1 MTRVALA
8 ALAVLLLAAP
18 AAGGE
23 RPNRVW
29 LGASAQGRA
38 IEAVE
43 LGDPHAARKVL
54 VVGCIHGNECAGV
67 AIVRRLEQA
76 AAPRGVD
83 LWLVESLN
91 PDGRAAGTRVNARG
105 VDLNRNF
112 PAGWERLGGVF
123 DSGARPLSEPESR
136 IAYRLILRLRPAV
149 TIWFHQHMTLVD
161 GSGGNMALE
170 RRFARLV
177 RLPFVQLPRYPGSVT
192 TWENQALPGKTAFVV
207 ELPAGSLDSAQA
219 ARFAGAVLAVARP
232 LAAA

>member
-1 MTRVALA
+1 MTRVALG

-18 AAGGE
+18 GAGAGGSS
-23 RPNRVW
+23 RVW
-29 LGASAQGRA
+29 LGTSAQGRA

-67 AIVRRLEQA
+67 AIVRRLEQTT
-76 AAPRGVD
+76 PPKGVD

-112 PAGWERLGGVF
+112 PVGWQRLGGVF

-136 IAYRLILRLRPAV
+136 IACRLILRLRPTV
-149 TIWFHQHMTLVD
+149 SIWFHQHLTLVD
-161 GSGGNMALE
+161 GSGGDAALE

-177 RLPFVQLPRYPGSVT
+177 RLPFVELPRYPGSVT
-192 TWENQALPGKTAFVV
+192 TWENATLPGTSAFVV
-207 ELPAGSLDSAQA
+207 ELPPGSLTPARA
-219 ARFAGAVLAVARP
+219 GRFAGAVLAVAGAP
-232 LAAA
+232 AAG